1 MNTTHRRHFRTRF
14 HPLSACRRALRTFAL
29 AALALPLAVLPAQSQ
44 SGHAGEKPAW
54 TQEELEATS
63 LSIQK
68 DIEKLRGT
76 KFTKDVPVKFLN
88 KDQFVAYAL
97 ERTKEMEPEAKR
109 AGDERILKI
118 LGLIPP
124 DMDLLE
130 ESLRLLKDQV
140 GGLYDP
146 AAKTFYLLENCPV
159 GIAKIVLAHELGHA
173 LDDQIYDI
181 DGTMKKVLDRTDTA
195 AAYQA
200 VVEGSG
206 TSLMTLWTKDH
217 IDQIDLFGMLAMQ
230 NEQSAAMASAP
241 MILWKPLL
249 AAYLKGAQFLEAAD
263 KFRKQSADPSADLD
277 HAFRA
282 PPQSM
287 EQILHPE
294 KYWDLEQRDE
304 PSPLQQTVTDLPEGW
319 TLLRRDTLGEL
330 AIGVRTIAP
339 AQRAKADAKT
349 ITGAASM
356 EFTSVASEGWGGD
369 DLILLGQGE
378 DARILRWLTAW
389 DTERDAAEFFG
400 AASMNLSELKANLV
414 QLAGGKALAAQA
426 AIRYAGER
434 EVVIELGF
442 GVRKNDF
449 KAVLATIADR

>member
-1 MNTTHRRHFRTRF
+1 
-14 HPLSACRRALRTFAL
+14 
-29 AALALPLAVLPAQSQ
+29 
-44 SGHAGEKPAW
+44 
-54 TQEELEATS
+54 
-63 LSIQK
+63 
-68 DIEKLRGT
+68 
-76 KFTKDVPVKFLN
+76 
-88 KDQFVAYAL
+88 
-97 ERTKEMEPEAKR
+97 
-109 AGDERILKI
+109 
-118 LGLIPP
+118 
-124 DMDLLE
+124 MDLLE

-146 AAKTFYLLENCPV
+146 KAKTFYLMENCPV

-181 DGTMKKVLDRTDTA
+181 DGTMKKVLERTDAA

-304 PSPLQQTVTDLPEGW
+304 PIPLQQTFTDLPEGW

-330 AIGVRTIAP
+330 AIGVWTIAP
-339 AQRAKADAKT
+339 AQRAKVDAKT

-414 QLAGGKALAAQA
+414 KLAGGKALAAHA

-449 KAVLATIADR
+449 KAVLEAIRDR